1 MFCYWQYLTSAL
13 SLSLYGTL
21 DQNTTF
27 FNQAQILTGNLNGTY
42 NIICFTIAFAMIP
55 LAKKLSAKKL
65 HFLSLSIGGIGLLC
79 MPFLNDVDILF
90 TLPFGNGIDI
100 SQIYLFSF
108 GLGITWASMMAMP
121 YQMLASSIP
130 QGKTGIYMG
139 IFNMFIVVPM
149 IIQIFSVQY
158 LVYDLLDQNPINI
171 IRLAG
176 IFLITGGLFS
186 LFVSQP
192 KTN

>member
-1 MFCYWQYLTSAL
+1 MPSHTILESRL
-13 SLSLYGTL
+13 SYNERIFYERIPERFLIMTL
-21 DQNTTF
+21 
-27 FNQAQILTGNLNGTY
+27 
-42 NIICFTIAFAMIP
+42 
-55 LAKKLSAKKL
+55 
-65 HFLSLSIGGIGLLC
+65 
-79 MPFLNDVDILF
+79 
-90 TLPFGNGIDI
+90 
-100 SQIYLFSF
+100 
-108 GLGITWASMMAMP
+108 AMP